1 MGVKHL
7 LGRVGFG
14 IFLVIQRKY
23 GQVSLAPTGFFHSHS
38 SHEKNTT
45 TVCSFFVLALGIY
58 LFLTP
63 CGQLVYLTRPTSP
76 SIEIHKKNPYP
87 RDCFHCRRCAGF
99 GIAGQFAIRLCDD
112 GRTKEPRA
120 ATAAYTWVV
129 PSFILPTG
137 NRGCETSRPCHLRHD
152 PR

>member
-1 MGVKHL
+1 MK
-7 LGRVGFG
+7 
-14 IFLVIQRKY
+14 
-23 GQVSLAPTGFFHSHS
+23 
-38 SHEKNTT
+38 KNTT

-120 ATAAYTWVV
+120 ATTRGWYLV
-129 PSFILPTG
+129 SFCQRETAGAKHRARAISVTIPDDQCLHTIELSHQPQPTAG
-137 NRGCETSRPCHLRHD
+137 PEHTHRAS
-152 PR
+152 